1 MIRLLSLFTGIGAF
15 EKALKMLNIPYELVG
30 FSEIDKFAVKSYCAI
45 HNVDENKNLGDVKNI
60 KTENLKEVD
69 FMTWGFPCQDIS
81 IAGNLKGIEEG
92 KTRSGLYFEG
102 YRILKDVMPKVSIIE
117 NVKNLTSKRFREKFV
132 KILKDIEDAGYN
144 NYWRVLNAKDYGVPQ
159 NRERV
164 FVVSIRKD
172 IDKCSFNFPDKQF
185 LKIRLKD
192 LLEDNVDEK
201 YYLSEKAIGRLIRH
215 SNKIITKKENPNV
228 SSCLVAGYF
237 KMGARDEQYIKD
249 DNSVRRI
256 TGLFDSENKTH
267 QAGSIYDEKGLAP
280 TLTSASGGNIQ
291 PHIFVQE
298 GTKAGVTKAVD
309 GDSINVSYP
318 NNIKKRGRVGKQV
331 SQTILA
337 SNNNMATLE
346 KTNIKNIAMFNPYNN
361 SRIEDIDPTQT
372 AHCGGIYSS
381 AAVLI
386 SEDGEYYFRIRK
398 LTPKEC
404 WRLMGF
410 QDEDFEK
417 ARSIGMSDTQLYKQA
432 GNSIVVN
439 VLVEIFKKLI
449 FEDCTNIK
457 FL

>member
-1 MIRLLSLFTGIGAF
+1 M
-15 EKALKMLNIPYELVG
+15 
-30 FSEIDKFAVKSYCAI
+30 
-45 HNVDENKNLGDVKNI
+45 
-60 KTENLKEVD
+60 
-69 FMTWGFPCQDIS
+69 
-81 IAGNLKGIEEG
+81 
-92 KTRSGLYFEG
+92 
-102 YRILKDVMPKVSIIE
+102 
-117 NVKNLTSKRFREKFV
+117 
-132 KILKDIEDAGYN
+132 LKDIEDAGYN

-201 YYLSEKAIGRLIRH
+201 YYLSEKAIGRLIKH

-249 DNSVRRI
+249 DKVRRI
-256 TGLFDSENKTH
+256 AGVFDSENKKH

-280 TLTSASGGNIQ
+280 TITSASGGHIQ
-291 PHIFVQE
+291 PHIFVKE
-298 GTKAGVTKAVD
+298 GTKQGYTKVAL

-346 KTNIKNIAMFNPYNN
+346 QVDKMICLNNEQGKTSVQDRVYDTKGIMPTVTAGHFNPKIAEDKKIAMFNSYNN
-361 SRIEDIDPTQT
+361 RKIDNIAPTQT
-372 AHCGGIYSS
+372 TKCGNIYSS
-381 AAVLI
+381 AAVLV
-386 SEDGEYYFRIRK
+386 SEDGEYCFRIRK

-404 WRLMGF
+404 WRLM
-410 QDEDFEK
+410 
-417 ARSIGMSDTQLYKQA
+417 RISR
-432 GNSIVVN
+432 
-439 VLVEIFKKLI
+439 
-449 FEDCTNIK
+449 
-457 FL
+457 

>member
-69 FMTWGFPCQDIS
+69 FMTWGFPCQDVS

-132 KILKDIEDAGYN
+132 KILKDIEDTGYN
-144 NYWRVLNAKDYGVPQ
+144 NYWRILNAKDYGVPQ

-185 LKIRLKD
+185 LKIMLKD

-249 DNSVRRI
+249 DKSVRRI
-256 TGLFDSENKTH
+256 TGIFDSENKTH
-267 QAGSIYDEKGLAP
+267 QAGSIYDDKGLAP

-291 PHIFVQE
+291 PHILVQE
-298 GTKAGVTKAVD
+298 GTKAGVTKATI
-309 GDSINVSYP
+309 GDSINISYP

-361 SRIEDIDPTQT
+361 SRIEDVAPTQT

-386 SEDGEYYFRIRK
+386 SEDGEYCFRIRK

>member
-144 NYWRVLNAKDYGVPQ
+144 NYWRILNAKDYGVPQ

-228 SSCLVAGYF
+228 SSCLLAGYF
-237 KMGARDEQYIKD
+237 KMGARDEQYIQD
-249 DNSVRRI
+249 DKVRRI
-256 TGLFDSENKTH
+256 AGVFDSEEKQH

-291 PHIFVQE
+291 PHILVNE
-298 GTKAGVTKAVD
+298 GTKQGYTKAVD
-309 GDSINVSYP
+309 GDSINVAYP

-337 SNNNMATLE
+337 SNNNMAIL
-346 KTNIKNIAMFNPYNN
+346 MFNSYNN
-361 SRIEDIDPTQT
+361 SRIEDIAPTQT

-386 SEDGEYYFRIRK
+386 SEDGEYSFRIRK

-404 WRLMGF
+404 WRLM
-410 QDEDFEK
+410 
-417 ARSIGMSDTQLYKQA
+417 RI
-432 GNSIVVN
+432 
-439 VLVEIFKKLI
+439 
-449 FEDCTNIK
+449 
-457 FL
+457 

>member
-1 MIRLLSLFTGIGAF
+1 MIRLLSLFSGIGAF
-15 EKALKMLNIPYELVG
+15 ETALRNLNIPYELVG
-30 FSEIDKFAVKSYCAI
+30 FSEIDKFAIKSYCAI
-45 HNVDENKNLGDVKNI
+45 HNVDEKKNLGDVKNI
-60 KTENLKEVD
+60 NTKDLKEID

-102 YRILKDVMPKVSIIE
+102 YRILRDVMPKVSIIE

-144 NYWRVLNAKDYGVPQ
+144 NYWRILNAKDYGVPQ

-172 IDKCSFNFPDKQF
+172 IDKCSFNFPDKKF
-185 LKIRLKD
+185 LRIRLKD

-201 YYLSEKAIGRLIRH
+201 YYLSDKALGRLIKH
-215 SNKIITKKENPNV
+215 SNKIIKKQENPSI
-228 SSCLVAGYF
+228 SSCLVAGYY
-237 KMGARDEQYIKD
+237 KMGERDEQYIKD
-249 DNSVRRI
+249 DKVRRI
-256 TGLFDSENKTH
+256 TGVFDSENKQH
-267 QAGSIYDEKGLAP
+267 QAGSIYDKSGLAP

-291 PHIFVQE
+291 PHILVNE
-298 GTKAGVTKAVD
+298 GTKLGVTKAVD

-318 NNIKKRGRVGKQV
+318 NNTKKRGRVGKQV

-346 KTNIKNIAMFNPYNN
+346 QTDKMICLNNKQGKTNLQDRIYDVNGIMPTVTAGHFNPSIAENKKIAMFNPYNQ
-361 SRIEDIDPTQT
+361 SRIDNIAPTQT
-372 AHCGGIYSS
+372 RNCGNINSS

-386 SEDGEYYFRIRK
+386 SEDGRYFFRIRK

-404 WRLMGF
+404 WRLM
-410 QDEDFEK
+410 
-417 ARSIGMSDTQLYKQA
+417 RI
-432 GNSIVVN
+432 
-439 VLVEIFKKLI
+439 
-449 FEDCTNIK
+449 
-457 FL
+457 

>member
-144 NYWRVLNAKDYGVPQ
+144 NYWRILNAKDYGVPQ

-256 TGLFDSENKTH
+256 TGIFDSENKTH
-267 QAGSIYDEKGLAP
+267 QAGSIYDDKGLAP

-346 KTNIKNIAMFNPYNN
+346 KTNIKNITMFNPYNN
-361 SRIEDIDPTQT
+361 SRIEDIAPTQT

-386 SEDGEYYFRIRK
+386 SEDGEYCFRIRK

>member
-164 FVVSIRKD
+164 FVISIRKD

-249 DNSVRRI
+249 DSVKRI
-256 TGLFDSENKTH
+256 TGIFDSENKTH
-267 QAGSIYDEKGLAP
+267 QAGSIYDDKGLAP
-280 TLTSASGGNIQ
+280 TLTSSSGGNIQ
-291 PHIFVQE
+291 PHILVQE

-309 GDSINVSYP
+309 GDSINISYP

-346 KTNIKNIAMFNPYNN
+346 KADIKEIAMFNSYNQSKVEN
-361 SRIEDIDPTQT
+361 IAPTQT
-372 AHCGGIYSS
+372 TKCGNIYSS

-386 SEDGEYYFRIRK
+386 SEDGEYCFRIRK

-410 QDEDFEK
+410 QDDDFEK

>member
-30 FSEIDKFAVKSYCAI
+30 FSEIDKFAVKSYCPI
-45 HNVDENKNLGDVKNI
+45 HNVEENKNLGDVKNI
-60 KTENLKEVD
+60 KTEDLKEVD

-144 NYWRVLNAKDYGVPQ
+144 NYWRILNAKDYGVPQ

-256 TGLFDSENKTH
+256 TGIFDSENKTH
-267 QAGSIYDEKGLAP
+267 QAGSIYDDKGLAP

-346 KTNIKNIAMFNPYNN
+346 KTNIKNITMFNPYNN
-361 SRIEDIDPTQT
+361 SRIEDIAPTQT

-386 SEDGEYYFRIRK
+386 SEDGEYCFRIRK

>member
-15 EKALKMLNIPYELVG
+15 EKALKVLNVPYELVG

-60 KTENLKEVD
+60 KTEDLREVD

-172 IDKCSFNFPDKQF
+172 IDKYSFKFPDKQF

-192 LLEDNVDEK
+192 LLEDNVEEK

-215 SNKIITKKENPNV
+215 SNKIISKKENPNV
-228 SSCLVAGYF
+228 SSCLLAGYF

-249 DNSVRRI
+249 DKVRRI
-256 TGLFDSENKTH
+256 AGVFDSEEKQH

-291 PHIFVQE
+291 PHILVNE
-298 GTKAGVTKAVD
+298 GTKQGYTKAVD
-309 GDSINVSYP
+309 GDSINVAYP

-337 SNNNMATLE
+337 SNNNMATL
-346 KTNIKNIAMFNPYNN
+346 MFNSYNN
-361 SRIEDIDPTQT
+361 SRIEDIAPTQT
-372 AHCGGIYSS
+372 TKCGGIYSS

-386 SEDGEYYFRIRK
+386 SEDGEYSFRIRK

-404 WRLMGF
+404 WRLM
-410 QDEDFEK
+410 
-417 ARSIGMSDTQLYKQA
+417 RI
-432 GNSIVVN
+432 
-439 VLVEIFKKLI
+439 
-449 FEDCTNIK
+449 
-457 FL
+457 

>member
-15 EKALKMLNIPYELVG
+15 EKALKILNVHYELVG
-30 FSEIDKFAVKSYCAI
+30 FPEIDKFAVKSYCAI

-117 NVKNLTSKRFREKFV
+117 NVKNLTGKRFREKFV
-132 KILKDIEDAGYN
+132 KILKDIEEAGYN

-201 YYLSEKAIGRLIRH
+201 YYLSEKAVGRLIRR
-215 SNKIITKKENPNV
+215 SNKIITEKENPNV
-228 SSCLVAGYF
+228 SSCLISGYF
-237 KMGARDEQYIKD
+237 KMGAKDEQYVK
-249 DNSVRRI
+249 V
-256 TGLFDSENKTH
+256 
-267 QAGSIYDEKGLAP
+267 
-280 TLTSASGGNIQ
+280 Q
-291 PHIFVQE
+291 PHISVNE
-298 GTKAGVTKAVD
+298 GTKQGYTKAVD

-318 NNIKKRGRVGKQV
+318 NNTKKRGRVGKQI

-346 KTNIKNIAMFNPYNN
+346 QTDKIICINNKQGKTSVQDRIYDTEGIMATVTAGHFNPKIAEDKKIAMFNSYNN
-361 SRIEDIDPTQT
+361 RKIDNIAPTQT
-372 AHCGGIYSS
+372 TKCGNIYSS
-381 AAVLI
+381 AAVLV
-386 SEDGEYYFRIRK
+386 SEDGEYCFRIRK

-404 WRLMGF
+404 WRLM
-410 QDEDFEK
+410 
-417 ARSIGMSDTQLYKQA
+417 RI
-432 GNSIVVN
+432 
-439 VLVEIFKKLI
+439 
-449 FEDCTNIK
+449 
-457 FL
+457 

>member
-1 MIRLLSLFTGIGAF
+1 MIRLLSLFSGIGAF
-15 EKALKMLNIPYELVG
+15 ETALRNLNIPYELVG
-30 FSEIDKFAVKSYCAI
+30 FSEIDKFAIKSYCAI
-45 HNVDENKNLGDVKNI
+45 HNVDEKKNLGDVKNI
-60 KTENLKEVD
+60 NTKDLKEID

-102 YRILKDVMPKVSIIE
+102 YRILRDVMPKVSIIE

-144 NYWRVLNAKDYGVPQ
+144 NYWRILNAKDYGVPQ

-201 YYLSEKAIGRLIRH
+201 YYLSDKALGRLIKH
-215 SNKIITKKENPNV
+215 SNKIIKKQENPSV
-228 SSCLVAGYF
+228 SSCLVAGYY

-249 DNSVRRI
+249 DKVRRI
-256 TGLFDSENKTH
+256 TGVFDSENKQH
-267 QAGSIYDEKGLAP
+267 QAGSIYDKSGLAP

-291 PHIFVQE
+291 PHILVNE
-298 GTKAGVTKAVD
+298 GTKLGVTKAVD

-318 NNIKKRGRVGKQV
+318 NNTKKRGRVGKQV

-346 KTNIKNIAMFNPYNN
+346 QTDKMICLNNKQGKTSLQDRIYDVNGIMPTVTAGHFNPSIAENKKIAMFNPYNQ
-361 SRIEDIDPTQT
+361 SRIENIAPTQT
-372 AHCGGIYSS
+372 RNCGNINSS

-386 SEDGEYYFRIRK
+386 SEDGRYFFRIRK

-404 WRLMGF
+404 WRLM
-410 QDEDFEK
+410 
-417 ARSIGMSDTQLYKQA
+417 RI
-432 GNSIVVN
+432 
-439 VLVEIFKKLI
+439 
-449 FEDCTNIK
+449 
-457 FL
+457 

>member
-1 MIRLLSLFTGIGAF
+1 MIRLLSLFTGVGAF

-69 FMTWGFPCQDIS
+69 FMTWGFPCQDVS

-102 YRILKDVMPKVSIIE
+102 YRILRDVMPKVSIIE

-164 FVVSIRKD
+164 FVISIRKD
-172 IDKCSFNFPDKQF
+172 VDKRSFNFPDKQF

-201 YYLSEKAIGRLIRH
+201 YYLSENAIGRLIKH
-215 SNKIITKKENPNV
+215 SNKIIAKKENGACV
-228 SSCLVAGYF
+228 VDSYF
-237 KMGARDEQYIKD
+237 KTKARDEPYMKD
-249 DNSVRRI
+249 EKVRRI
-256 TGLFDSENKTH
+256 TGIFDSKNKQH

-280 TLTSASGGNIQ
+280 TLTSSSGGNIQ
-291 PHIFVQE
+291 PHIFVKE
-298 GTKAGVTKAVD
+298 GTKQGYTKATI

-346 KTNIKNIAMFNPYNN
+346 KADNKNIEMFNPYNN
-361 SRIEDIDPTQT
+361 SKIENIAPTQT
-372 AHCGGIYSS
+372 TECGNIYSS

-386 SEDGEYYFRIRK
+386 SEDGEYFFRIRK

-417 ARSIGMSDTQLYKQA
+417 AKNIGTSDTQLYKQA

-449 FEDCTNIK
+449 LEDSTNIK
-457 FL
+457 FS

>member
-15 EKALKMLNIPYELVG
+15 EKALRSLNIPYELVG

-45 HNVDENKNLGDVKNI
+45 HNVDEKKNLGDIRNI

-132 KILKDIEDAGYN
+132 KILQDIEDAGYN
-144 NYWRVLNAKDYGVPQ
+144 NYWRILNAKDYGVPQ

-201 YYLSEKAIGRLIRH
+201 YYLSDKAIGRLIKH
-215 SNKIITKKENPNV
+215 SNKIITKPENPNV
-228 SSCLVAGYF
+228 SACLVASYF

-249 DNSVRRI
+249 DNVRRI
-256 TGLFDSENKTH
+256 TGVFDTENKKH
-267 QAGSIYDEKGLAP
+267 QSGIIYDKNGLSP
-280 TLTSASGGNIQ
+280 TLTSGGGGHVQ
-291 PHIFVQE
+291 PHIFVRD
-298 GTKAGVTKAVD
+298 GT
-309 GDSINVSYP
+309 
-318 NNIKKRGRVGKQV
+318 
-331 SQTILA
+331 
-337 SNNNMATLE
+337 
-346 KTNIKNIAMFNPYNN
+346 MFNPYNKTTIN
-361 SRIEDIDPTQT
+361 NIAPTQT
-372 AHCGGIYSS
+372 TNCGNINSS

-386 SEDGEYYFRIRK
+386 TEDGKQCFRIRK

-404 WRLMGF
+404 WRLM
-410 QDEDFEK
+410 
-417 ARSIGMSDTQLYKQA
+417 RI
-432 GNSIVVN
+432 
-439 VLVEIFKKLI
+439 
-449 FEDCTNIK
+449 
-457 FL
+457 

>member
-1 MIRLLSLFTGIGAF
+1 MIRLLSLFSGIGAF
-15 EKALKMLNIPYELVG
+15 ETALRNLNIPYELVG
-30 FSEIDKFAVKSYCAI
+30 FSEIDKFAIKSYCAI
-45 HNVDENKNLGDVKNI
+45 HNVDEKKNLGDVKNI
-60 KTENLKEVD
+60 NTKDLKEID

-102 YRILKDVMPKVSIIE
+102 YRILRDVMPKVSIIE

-144 NYWRVLNAKDYGVPQ
+144 NYWRILNAKDYGVPQ

-185 LKIRLKD
+185 LRIRLKD

-201 YYLSEKAIGRLIRH
+201 YYLSDKALGRLIKH
-215 SNKIITKKENPNV
+215 SNKIIKKQENPSV
-228 SSCLVAGYF
+228 SSCLVAGYY

-249 DNSVRRI
+249 DKVRRI
-256 TGLFDSENKTH
+256 TGVFDSENKQH
-267 QAGSIYDEKGLAP
+267 QAGSIYDKSGLAP

-291 PHIFVQE
+291 PHILVNE
-298 GTKAGVTKAVD
+298 GTKLGVTKAVD

-318 NNIKKRGRVGKQV
+318 NNTKKRGRVGKQV

-346 KTNIKNIAMFNPYNN
+346 QTDKMICLNNKQGKTSLQDRIYDVNGIMPTVTAGHFNPSIAENKKIAMFNPYNQ
-361 SRIEDIDPTQT
+361 SRIENIAPTQT
-372 AHCGGIYSS
+372 RNCGNINSS

-386 SEDGEYYFRIRK
+386 SEDGRYF
-398 LTPKEC
+398 
-404 WRLMGF
+404 F
-410 QDEDFEK
+410 
-417 ARSIGMSDTQLYKQA
+417 
-432 GNSIVVN
+432 
-439 VLVEIFKKLI
+439 
-449 FEDCTNIK
+449 
-457 FL
+457 

>member
-15 EKALKMLNIPYELVG
+15 ETALRNLNIPYELVG
-30 FSEIDKFAVKSYCAI
+30 FSEIDKFAIKSYCAI
-45 HNVDENKNLGDVKNI
+45 HNVDEKKNLGDVKNI
-60 KTENLKEVD
+60 NTKDLKEVD

-144 NYWRVLNAKDYGVPQ
+144 NYWRILNAKDYGVPQ

-201 YYLSEKAIGRLIRH
+201 YYLSDKALGRLIKH
-215 SNKIITKKENPNV
+215 SNKIIKKQENPSV
-228 SSCLVAGYF
+228 SSCLVAGYY

-249 DNSVRRI
+249 DKVRRI
-256 TGLFDSENKTH
+256 TGVFDSENKQH
-267 QAGSIYDEKGLAP
+267 QAGSIYDKSGLAP

-291 PHIFVQE
+291 PHILVNE
-298 GTKAGVTKAVD
+298 GTKLGVTKAVD

-318 NNIKKRGRVGKQV
+318 NNTKKRGRVGKQV

-346 KTNIKNIAMFNPYNN
+346 QTDKMICLNNKQGKTSLQDRIYDTNGIMSTVTAGHFNPSIAENKKIAMFNPYNQ
-361 SRIEDIDPTQT
+361 SRIENIAPTQT
-372 AHCGGIYSS
+372 SNCGNINSS

-386 SEDGEYYFRIRK
+386 SEDGKYFFRIRK

-404 WRLMGF
+404 WRLM
-410 QDEDFEK
+410 
-417 ARSIGMSDTQLYKQA
+417 RI
-432 GNSIVVN
+432 
-439 VLVEIFKKLI
+439 
-449 FEDCTNIK
+449 
-457 FL
+457 

>member
-1 MIRLLSLFTGIGAF
+1 MIRLLSLFSGIGAF
-15 EKALKMLNIPYELVG
+15 ETALRNLNIPYELVG
-30 FSEIDKFAVKSYCAI
+30 FSEIDKFAIKSYCAI
-45 HNVDENKNLGDVKNI
+45 HNVDEKKNLGDVKNI
-60 KTENLKEVD
+60 NTKDLKEID

-102 YRILKDVMPKVSIIE
+102 YRILRDVMPKVSIIE

-144 NYWRVLNAKDYGVPQ
+144 NYWRILNAKDYGVPQ

-185 LKIRLKD
+185 LRIRLKD

-201 YYLSEKAIGRLIRH
+201 YYLSDKALGRLIKH
-215 SNKIITKKENPNV
+215 SNKIIKKQENPSV
-228 SSCLVAGYF
+228 SSCLVAGYY

-249 DNSVRRI
+249 DKVRRI
-256 TGLFDSENKTH
+256 TGVFDSENKQH
-267 QAGSIYDEKGLAP
+267 QAGSIYDKSGLAP

-291 PHIFVQE
+291 PHILVNE
-298 GTKAGVTKAVD
+298 GTKLGVTKAVD

-318 NNIKKRGRVGKQV
+318 NNTKKRGRVGKQV

-346 KTNIKNIAMFNPYNN
+346 QTDKMICLNNEQGKTSLQDRIYDVNGIMPTVTAGHFNPNIAENKKIAMFNPYNQ
-361 SRIEDIDPTQT
+361 SRIENIAPTQT
-372 AHCGGIYSS
+372 SNCGNINSS

-386 SEDGEYYFRIRK
+386 SEDGRYFFRIRK

-404 WRLMGF
+404 WRLM
-410 QDEDFEK
+410 
-417 ARSIGMSDTQLYKQA
+417 RI
-432 GNSIVVN
+432 
-439 VLVEIFKKLI
+439 
-449 FEDCTNIK
+449 
-457 FL
+457 

>member
-15 EKALKMLNIPYELVG
+15 EKALKMLNIRYELVG

-69 FMTWGFPCQDIS
+69 FMTWGFPCQDVS

-144 NYWRVLNAKDYGVPQ
+144 NYWRILNAKDYGVPQ

-256 TGLFDSENKTH
+256 TGIFDSENKTH
-267 QAGSIYDEKGLAP
+267 QAGSIYDDKGLAP

-291 PHIFVQE
+291 PHILVRE
-298 GTKAGVTKAVD
+298 GTKAGVTKATI
-309 GDSINVSYP
+309 GDSINISYP

-346 KTNIKNIAMFNPYNN
+346 KTNIKNITMFNPYNN
-361 SRIEDIDPTQT
+361 SRIEDIAPTQT
-372 AHCGGIYSS
+372 AHCGAIYSS

-386 SEDGEYYFRIRK
+386 SEDGEYCFRIRK

-449 FEDCTNIK
+449 FEDSTSIK